1 MKTLLAL
8 LLISSCVDAASTNT
22 AKHPMPA
29 KAEQKEMRGLDQGK
43 SKEPNALD
51 KKEEDC
57 DTKAKK
63 PVEIMP
69 EAISLSG
76 NTGCSL
82 DEAKP

>member
-1 MKTLLAL
+1 MKPLLAL

-22 AKHPMPA
+22 TKKPMPSQ
-29 KAEQKEMRGLDQGK
+29 AEKKEMLGKDQGK
-43 SKEPNALD
+43 AKEPNALD

-63 PVEIMP
+63 PVEITP
-69 EAISLSG
+69 ESISLSG

-82 DEAKP
+82 DEARP